1 VPDTTDECLPSI
13 GPDEFIPVM
22 EDTGMIVALGDW
34 VLQEACRQG
43 RAWLDAGYEFGR
55 IAVNVSA
62 SEIRRG
68 GVVERVSQTLR
79 QTGLPPQCL
88 ELEITESGL
97 MEHGEGADLF
107 LQQLHQLG
115 VSLSIDDFG
124 TGYSSL
130 AYLKRFPVHQLKI
143 DRSFV
148 QDLPGNAN
156 DAQLVATMISLAH
169 NLRMRV
175 VAEGVEMPDQEAFL
189 SARGCDTAQGYLFS
203 RPVPANQVEKLLPR
217 TSPHLDATPSRALT
231 DLTDV

>member
-1 VPDTTDECLPSI
+1 LRVPDTTDECLPSI

-22 EDTGMIVALGDW
+22 EDTGMIMALGEW
-34 VLQEACRQG
+34 VLNEACRQG
-43 RAWLDAGYEFGR
+43 RTWLDAGLDFGR
-55 IAVNVSA
+55 LAVNVSA
-62 SEIRRG
+62 AEIRRG
-68 GVVERVSQTLR
+68 GVIERVSRVLR
-79 QTGLPPQCL
+79 ATGFPAECL

-97 MEHGEGADLF
+97 MEHGEAADQF

-143 DRSFV
+143 DRGFV

-156 DAQLVATMISLAH
+156 DAQLVSTMISLAH
-169 NLRMRV
+169 NLNMRV

-189 SARGCDTAQGYLFS
+189 GARKCDIAQGYLFS
-203 RPVPANQVEKLLPR
+203 RPVSAAQIEKILPR
-217 TSPHLDATPSRALT
+217 AEAGTKAVAS
-231 DLTDV
+231 V